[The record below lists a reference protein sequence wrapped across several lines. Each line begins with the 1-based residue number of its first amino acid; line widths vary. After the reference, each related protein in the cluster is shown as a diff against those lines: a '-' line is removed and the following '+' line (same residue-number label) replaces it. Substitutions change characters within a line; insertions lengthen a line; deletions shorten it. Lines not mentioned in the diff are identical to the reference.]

1 MTRPFLGPVVLGPV
15 VATTAARPPLPYVLA
30 EIDDEW
36 LATVRRYLTWE
47 DRA

>member
-1 MTRPFLGPVVLGPV
+1 LVMTRPLLGPV

-36 LATVRRYLTWE
+36 LATDRRSLICE
-47 DRA
+47 DRDA